1 MIYCPRIDRYLSA
14 SRDKTI
20 KYWSLNSDI
29 PEFNLLSHDLVVTAL
44 SSNKENDMLMSGSRD
59 NKLVLWDLKTG
70 RIISNAQISRNLVKK
85 KENTKFY
92 SRMDMNIIKFK
103 SLLRLPMFF
112 GQSIKIC

>member
-20 KYWSLNSDI
+20 KYWSINSDL

-70 RIISNAQISRNLVKK
+70 KIISNAQISRNLVKIRK
-85 KENTKFY
+85 HKILTLECK
-92 SRMDMNIIKFK
+92 IIKFK
-103 SLLRLPMFF
+103 SFLR
-112 GQSIKIC
+112 